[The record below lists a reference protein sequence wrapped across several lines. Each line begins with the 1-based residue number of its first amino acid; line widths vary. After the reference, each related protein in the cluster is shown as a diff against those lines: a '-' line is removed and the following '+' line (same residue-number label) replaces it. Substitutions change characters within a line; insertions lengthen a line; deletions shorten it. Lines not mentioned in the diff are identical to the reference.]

1 MRLLIAV
8 AILCAGA
15 ASAALFYTG
24 MQRFADLPQPEAGRS
39 LAVTDAS
46 GNARDDV
53 AMTGSITS
61 DSDASSGSEAEAASA
76 NVAPGNGENGLTL
89 RRSDARIRVSGT
101 APDLD
106 VMELFRETARERFPT
121 LAFESGLRADP
132 DLDPAIVEAGLAG
145 MIALS
150 RLSRGEARIAD
161 GIIAVEGEAL
171 YAQTQESL
179 MRVLEG
185 DIPPGWKL
193 QLTITEPSLPD
204 TPDIAMCQAEIS
216 AKLADEPII
225 FASGSTSL
233 DEDTAPLM
241 DSLAVL
247 LDECAPAP
255 VEIAGHTDSDGP
267 AEVNLRLSQE
277 RADSVREAL
286 ISRGIDAARLT
297 AAGYGETEP
306 VAPNDNAAN
315 KAQNRRI
322 EFLILE

>member
-24 MQRFADLPQPEAGRS
+24 MQRFGDLPQPEAGPS
-39 LAVTDAS
+39 LAASDAPEANPD
-46 GNARDDV
+46 GV
-53 AMTGSITS
+53 AMTGSITP
-61 DSDASSGSEAEAASA
+61 DSGSGSGAQAASA
-76 NVAPGNGENGLTL
+76 NAAPGNGNGESGLTL
-89 RRSDARIRVSGT
+89 RRTGERIRVSGT

-106 VMELFRETARERFPT
+106 VMGLFREAARERFPT

-150 RLSRGEARIAD
+150 RLSEGEARIAD

-179 MRVLEG
+179 MRALDGRIPEG
-185 DIPPGWKL
+185 WEM
-193 QLTITEPSLPD
+193 QLTISEPSLPD
-204 TPDIAMCQAEIS
+204 APDIAMCQAEIS
-216 AKLADEPII
+216 EKLVAEPIT

-233 DEDTAPLM
+233 DEAVAPLM
-241 DSLAVL
+241 DSLAIL

-255 VEIAGHTDSDGP
+255 VEIGGHTDSDGP

-277 RADSVREAL
+277 RADSVRDAL
-286 ISRGIDAARLT
+286 VSRGIDAARLT
-297 AAGYGETEP
+297 AVGYGETEP
-306 VAPNDNAAN
+306 VVPNDSEAN

-322 EFLILE
+322 ELLIIE